1 MALEDQGLRT
11 APRRS
16 NERGNFRIVLLVAA
30 GVVTFFTVAIAV
42 DLGGEWITTVIDDFG
57 TALAA
62 VTGALLCVRAAER
75 NRDHRSFWLLL
86 AASLACWSTGECIW
100 AIYELVLRTPV
111 PFPSPADIGYLLAIP
126 FAVAAMVAYPT
137 NDGPRASNQLRVI
150 VDGLIIASSV
160 LYVSW
165 AYVLGPIAH
174 QRGVSTLATLVTIA
188 YPVGDV
194 VIASVALNAVHRG
207 NLAGRAP
214 LMLVAAGVLM
224 NAGSDSVFAYLTQL
238 GHYATGE
245 LVDAGWFAAYV
256 LIALAALLPAAR
268 GRRVRHRRSALG
280 DLVVPYIA
288 LGLVGLTA
296 VYRIATHRYDDQV
309 LLWLSVVCVA
319 LVLLRQ
325 IIALVDNNV
334 IMGDLAA
341 RSAELSVALDEA
353 TEASHVKSAFIANV
367 SHEIRTPMNGVMGL
381 LSLLLDRDLG
391 EVERDYAE
399 TMARSAEALLAVVND
414 VLDFSKLEARRLE
427 AERELFSIQATVADA
442 VSGIAG
448 RALTNGVRVIA
459 EISPDAPD
467 LVLGDRLRLGQ
478 VLANLLDNA
487 VKFSEGGDVLVTV
500 SPDADGRVRFAVIDA
515 GIGIAWEGRSELF
528 DSFTQADMSTT
539 RRFGGTGLGLAIC
552 KRLVELMGGEISVE
566 SELGAGST
574 FWFAL
579 PLEAAELPDAAPE
592 REAEP
597 TAAPE
602 PLYAADAAN
611 PVEAPGARATILIAE
626 DNEINAKVA
635 VATLRVLGY
644 DSVVVR
650 DGVEALDAL
659 DRETYGAV
667 LMDVQM
673 PRLNGYDATRE
684 LRRRGFT
691 VPVIA
696 MTAMAQA
703 SDRLES
709 LAAGMDE
716 YVSKPINRAILAEVL
731 QRFVREPS
739 SAISGG

>member
-1 MALEDQGLRT
+1 MAREDEELET
-11 APRRS
+11 ASRPS
-16 NERGNFRIVLLVAA
+16 NERAKFQLALLVAA
-30 GVVTFFTVAIAV
+30 GCLTFFTVVIAIGF
-42 DLGGEWITTVIDDFG
+42 GGEWITTAIDDCG
-57 TALAA
+57 TAVAA
-62 VTGALLCVRAAER
+62 VIGTLLCVRAADR

-86 AASLACWSTGECIW
+86 AASLACWSVGECIW
-100 AIYELVLRTPV
+100 AIYELVLRTEV

-137 NDGPRASNQLRVI
+137 NDGPRPSNQLRVI

-174 QRGVSTLATLVTIA
+174 ERGVSTLATLVTIA

-214 LMLVAAGVLM
+214 LMLVAAGMLL

-238 GHYATGE
+238 GHYTTGE
-245 LVDAGWFAAYV
+245 LVDAGWFAAYL
-256 LIALAALLPAAR
+256 LIALAALVPMAT
-268 GRRVRHRRSALG
+268 GKRVRVRRGALG
-280 DLVVPYIA
+280 DLIVPYIA

-309 LLWLSVVCVA
+309 LLWLSVACVT

-325 IIALVDNNV
+325 IIALIDNNV

-381 LSLLLDRDLG
+381 LSLLRDRDLG

-399 TMARSAEALLAVVND
+399 TMARSAEALMAVVND

-427 AERELFSIQATVADA
+427 AERELFSIRATVADA

-448 RALTNGVRVIA
+448 RATANHVDVKA
-459 EISPDAPD
+459 EISSDAPD

-500 SPDADGRVRFAVIDA
+500 SPDADSRVRFAVIDA
-515 GIGIAWEGRSELF
+515 GIGIAPEGRSELF

-552 KRLVELMGGEISVE
+552 KRLVELMGGEIEVE
-566 SELGAGST
+566 SELGSGST
-574 FWFAL
+574 FSFAL
-579 PLEAAELPDAAPE
+579 PLEAPELPDATPE
-592 REAEP
+592 TEAEP

-602 PLYAADAAN
+602 PVHAAES
-611 PVEAPGARATILIAE
+611 VETDDARATILIAE

-635 VATLRVLGY
+635 VATLRMLGY
-644 DSVVVR
+644 DSLVVR

-659 DRETYGAV
+659 DRDTYGAV

-696 MTAMAQA
+696 MTAMAQP

-716 YVSKPINRAILAEVL
+716 YVSKPIDRAVLAEVL
-731 QRFVREPS
+731 QRFVRESS
-739 SAISGG
+739 SATSAA